1 MAFDADRK
9 SGTGNKELITVN
21 ESQLMRFIDELD
33 GMENAVSHVSGLKSQ
48 IQRLKTET
56 NLAVSRPKIKKLY
69 EELDKYQFQK
79 DYVCVVLDSS
89 NDYRRLCQNGFQIN
103 GIRYRR
109 LPGTTGGIKSNTI
122 VFVNELLLPELKRR
136 LNNGRNLTKPFTPAK
151 LEAYNALI
159 CSSSVPVSRPKREAL
174 SVRHPCQT
182 ESSLCR
188 TASHIFKRR
197 LLNSAIPD
205 RMSQS

>member
-1 MAFDADRK
+1 MSRYKTAQRYVFKIHSSRLRRAKWHLTLTVNQARE
-9 SGTGNKELITVN
+9 NKELITVN

-109 LPGTTGGIKSNTI
+109 LLGTTGGIKRDR
-122 VFVNELLLPELKRR
+122 K
-136 LNNGRNLTKPFTPAK
+136 
-151 LEAYNALI
+151 
-159 CSSSVPVSRPKREAL
+159 SVV
-174 SVRHPCQT
+174 
-182 ESSLCR
+182 
-188 TASHIFKRR
+188 
-197 LLNSAIPD
+197 
-205 RMSQS
+205 